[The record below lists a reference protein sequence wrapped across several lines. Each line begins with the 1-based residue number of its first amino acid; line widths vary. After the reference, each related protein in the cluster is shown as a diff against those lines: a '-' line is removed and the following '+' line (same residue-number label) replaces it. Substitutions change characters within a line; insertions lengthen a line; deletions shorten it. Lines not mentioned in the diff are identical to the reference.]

1 MTDKKSEVETDKTMV
16 EEFPNKMLKR
26 ARFKPVDFWV
36 WH

>member
-1 MTDKKSEVETDKTMV
+1 MTDKKSEVRTDKTMV
-16 EEFPNKMLKR
+16 EEFPKPNVKS